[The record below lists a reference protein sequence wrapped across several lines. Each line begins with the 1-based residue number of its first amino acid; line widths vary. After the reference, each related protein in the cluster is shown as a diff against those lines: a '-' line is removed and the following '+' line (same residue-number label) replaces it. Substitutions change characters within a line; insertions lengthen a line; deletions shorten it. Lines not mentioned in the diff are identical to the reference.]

1 MSVVAELMRK
11 EMVVALGILVDGTEI
26 AVKRLSNGSSQGDKE
41 FKNEVVLLAK
51 LQHRNLVRLVGFC
64 VADVEKLLVYEF
76 VPNKSLDYFLFD
88 PEKQGELNWPIRY
101 NIIKGIARG
110 MLYLHDDSPIRI
122 IHRDLKAANVLL
134 DAEMSP
140 KVADF
145 GMARIYVYSFGA
157 LVLEIISGRRVT
169 GIIYQSN
176 EGGENLLT
184 YAWRCWFEEKTSKL
198 VDPTLRDSCST
209 DEVMKCVNIGLMC
222 VQEDITKRPTMETIL
237 HKLNYSNFDSKAP
250 SMLQPP
256 TFLYSS
262 GSDQS
267 TTRSNTNSTAT
278 KSNSHSMPW
287 SRELQ

>member
-1 MSVVAELMRK
+1 
-11 EMVVALGILVDGTEI
+11 
-26 AVKRLSNGSSQGDKE
+26 
-41 FKNEVVLLAK
+41 
-51 LQHRNLVRLVGFC
+51 
-64 VADVEKLLVYEF
+64 
-76 VPNKSLDYFLFD
+76 
-88 PEKQGELNWPIRY
+88 
-101 NIIKGIARG
+101 

-140 KVADF
+140 KLADF
-145 GMARIYVYSFGA
+145 GMARICAMDQTHIDTSRVVGTSGYMAPEYLFHGQFSIKSDVYSFGA
-157 LVLEIISGRRVT
+157 LVLEIISGRR
-169 GIIYQSN
+169 
-176 EGGENLLT
+176 
-184 YAWRCWFEEKTSKL
+184 AWKCWFEEKTSKL

-287 SRELQ
+287 SRELQR